1 MEAISIR
8 TKSLDLLRFPL
19 ALIVV
24 FIHVFSVDVKQL
36 IDLNINAGDSLGY
49 EWLHKL
55 IDILL
60 RGISVPIYFFIS
72 GYVFFLCKSFNIE
85 TYKNKLKNRFRTLF
99 VPYVIWNSLAI
110 ILVLIKSLP
119 VFRSFLTYEGTGVD
133 LSISNIMSCF
143 WMYDGKLSSPPA
155 TVADY
160 ELFTQT
166 TPYPINTALW
176 FLRDLMLVVICSPIL
191 YFFIRKLH
199 KYALI
204 ILGSLYLFSVFY
216 IFDYHFT
223 QLMTAFFFFSWGGY
237 MSIHEIDMITTFKKY
252 FLMSFLLFLLSFIF
266 LLNVNNN
273 TIYILL
279 KQLNI
284 FATLILAYNI
294 SARLIEANIVK
305 VNKVLASSGFFIY
318 VSHCL
323 ITARL
328 TKVSALLLN
337 PQSDG
342 EICFVYL
349 TSFVIT
355 IILLLSIYKLMD
367 KYIPSV
373 LRVITG
379 RR

>member
-1 MEAISIR
+1 M
-8 TKSLDLLRFPL
+8 
-19 ALIVV
+19 
-24 FIHVFSVDVKQL
+24 
-36 IDLNINAGDSLGY
+36 
-49 EWLHKL
+49 
-55 IDILL
+55 
-60 RGISVPIYFFIS
+60 
-72 GYVFFLCKSFNIE
+72 
-85 TYKNKLKNRFRTLF
+85 
-99 VPYVIWNSLAI
+99 
-110 ILVLIKSLP
+110 
-119 VFRSFLTYEGTGVD
+119 
-133 LSISNIMSCF
+133 
-143 WMYDGKLSSPPA
+143 
-155 TVADY
+155 
-160 ELFTQT
+160 
-166 TPYPINTALW
+166 
-176 FLRDLMLVVICSPIL
+176 
-191 YFFIRKLH
+191 
-199 KYALI
+199 
-204 ILGSLYLFSVFY
+204 
-216 IFDYHFT
+216 
-223 QLMTAFFFFSWGGY
+223 GGY

-284 FATLILAYNI
+284 FATLILTYNI
-294 SARLIEANIVK
+294 STRLIEANIVK

-337 PQSDG
+337 PQSDR

-349 TSFVIT
+349 ISFVVT